1 MLESMY
7 DLSIQNNLAQHINSL
22 MEHSSYYE
30 KNIID
35 DAVSS
40 EEIIKRIMLLSASY
54 TFFDDLLKYH
64 QHMDLTDMQIDSMV
78 MKIDDLLDEF
88 EPLTQAKSSNP
99 LVQDYFDKADAF
111 YTLLVNTQVE
121 LGFHKVE
128 R

>member
-1 MLESMY
+1 MLETMY
-7 DLSIQNNLAQHINSL
+7 DSSIQSNLTQHINSL

-30 KNIID
+30 KNVD
-35 DAVSS
+35 DMINN
-40 EEIIKRIMLLSASY
+40 EEVIKRIMLLSASY
-54 TFFDDLLKYH
+54 TFFEDLLKYH
-64 QHMDLTDMQIDSMV
+64 KYMNLTDMQIDSMV
-78 MKIDDLLDEF
+78 LKIDDLLDEF

-99 LVQDYFDKADAF
+99 LVQDYFKKADAF